1 VDRRFPRSLVRL
13 AITLFIAGVAVSAY
27 LEAGAND
34 WLARH
39 PISVNLISAFICFNA
54 AIVALDRIIVWF
66 AGTDSIN
73 DLHSQFRFELN
84 ALNHA
89 HRVPWHAVLVGKAV
103 GVRPPAGGFV
113 AYGFRRDCTDEEWTR
128 RKKEL
133 RDSVLTYLGAAREF
147 SREHELSS
155 QRVLKY
161 LDNVEMIVGGLA
173 DTADRS
179 RPEELRYLHVRGL
192 LEKLYGQMMSA
203 HRRQAAAKIRHTRRR
218 GVDQD

>member
-39 PISVNLISAFICFNA
+39 PISVNLISAFI
-54 AIVALDRIIVWF
+54 
-66 AGTDSIN
+66 
-73 DLHSQFRFELN
+73 RF
-84 ALNHA
+84 
-89 HRVPWHAVLVGKAV
+89 
-103 GVRPPAGGFV
+103 
-113 AYGFRRDCTDEEWTR
+113 
-128 RKKEL
+128 
-133 RDSVLTYLGAAREF
+133 
-147 SREHELSS
+147 
-155 QRVLKY
+155 
-161 LDNVEMIVGGLA
+161 NVEMIVGGLA